1 MVSTLG
7 TPGFGQTMAATGG
20 LADDDVINI
29 TQTIDLTKSKTE
41 VLSILNKEQQKKYN
55 YREDKI
61 LAELTA
67 YIEKTYGQHYA
78 AKDIQTIDVWES
90 LGIEKESCQSN
101 VMKYAMRYGKKGGY
115 NKDDLLK
122 ILHYT
127 ILWWHFTQP
136 KE

>member
-1 MVSTLG
+1 MDNMASSSFSDDKITTTFVELLKNST
-7 TPGFGQTMAATGG
+7 TPEF
-20 LADDDVINI
+20 
-29 TQTIDLTKSKTE
+29 
-41 VLSILNKEQQKKYN
+41 N

-67 YIEKTYGQHYA
+67 YIEKTYKQHYA

-101 VMKYAMRYGKKGGY
+101 VLKYAMRYGKKGGY

-136 KE
+136 KD